1 MLELLPETMVSRQDV
16 TGGAMTYP
24 VEAWFENYTE
34 VEDKIVSLLV
44 EERSGAGWSITDE
57 GKKFSSVKIWQ
68 SKRKML
74 VDKKADNMLVWVM
87 PRVLADP
94 VQVAIL

>member
-44 EERSGAGWSITDE
+44 EERSGAG
-57 GKKFSSVKIWQ
+57 
-68 SKRKML
+68 
-74 VDKKADNMLVWVM
+74 
-87 PRVLADP
+87 
-94 VQVAIL
+94 